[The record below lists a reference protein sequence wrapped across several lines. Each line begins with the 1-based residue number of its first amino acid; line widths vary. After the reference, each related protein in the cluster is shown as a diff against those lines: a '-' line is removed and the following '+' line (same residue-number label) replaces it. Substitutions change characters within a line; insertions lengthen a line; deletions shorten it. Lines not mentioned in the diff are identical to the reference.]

1 MFVSLHQ
8 QLHNFKRESM
18 KLLREVEHIVM
29 WSIPFCH
36 NTLGPLKL
44 GYHRGRRSGVHTVN
58 QLCKVCQWCFVIYRC
73 QCLCHSEG
81 RNVISSEEC
90 ISKSCIISVLVLFCS
105 SSLLWN
111 HPYYYVM
118 KCHDFTDKE
127 IQNILLPV
135 HWHCR
140 ERKRTAEWKLHTAMN
155 K

>member
-90 ISKSCIISVLVLFCS
+90 ISKSVYNIGSGAVLLFKS
-105 SSLLWN
+105 PLKPPLLL
-111 HPYYYVM
+111 
-118 KCHDFTDKE
+118 CHEVSRFYWQRNTKYITSCTLALQGKKTNCWVE
-127 IQNILLPV
+127 V
-135 HWHCR
+135 AYSH
-140 ERKRTAEWKLHTAMN
+140 E
-155 K
+155 